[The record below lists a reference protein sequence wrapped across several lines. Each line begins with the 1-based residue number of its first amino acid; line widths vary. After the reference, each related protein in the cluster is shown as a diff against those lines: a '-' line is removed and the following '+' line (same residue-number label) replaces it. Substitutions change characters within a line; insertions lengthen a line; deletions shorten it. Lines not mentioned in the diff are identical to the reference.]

1 MPIRPRPPREGGP
14 TPPAPGGARGSRGIT
29 PPFGGLDPGAGQVA
43 YALLTRPPLVR
54 APRGA
59 PTARLA
65 CVRPAASVH
74 PEPGSNS
81 PLDMIVSLLLFF
93 CPGGAR
99 ASRPRA
105 RRALAS
111 PCPNERRAPGPT
123 PPLPPPRPD
132 PKANAK
138 VARPRRTAKPRG
150 ENFPPGDRKG
160 LVFSA
165 KNFSRGAKISPR
177 RGGLGAFRGDFP
189 GEGRG
194 GEARRAHGVR
204 KSLRIAGGYAAN
216 PRGVQLRKKNARL
229 PLLWGRRAFQWAIR
243 VTCAQ
248 RPESPGLRRLWP
260 HRTWRCK

>member
-81 PLDMIVSLLLFF
+81 PLDMIVSTSSV
-93 CPGGAR
+93 PA
-99 ASRPRA
+99 
-105 RRALAS
+105 
-111 PCPNERRAPGPT
+111 APGPPGPGPAGPSHRHAPT
-123 PPLPPPRPD
+123 NAAPPGLPLFRPPRPV

-204 KSLRIAGGYAAN
+204 KADANRSLLRI
-216 PRGVQLRKKNARL
+216 
-229 PLLWGRRAFQWAIR
+229 
-243 VTCAQ
+243 
-248 RPESPGLRRLWP
+248 
-260 HRTWRCK
+260 

>member
-1 MPIRPRPPREGGP
+1 MARMPIRPRPPREGGP

-81 PLDMIVSLLLFF
+81 PLDMIVSTTFSSV
-93 CPGGAR
+93 PA
-99 ASRPRA
+99 
-105 RRALAS
+105 
-111 PCPNERRAPGPT
+111 APGPPGPGPAGPSHRHAPT
-123 PPLPPPRPD
+123 NAAPPGPPLFFRPPRPV

-177 RGGLGAFRGDFP
+177 AGGLGAFRGGFP
-189 GEGRG
+189 GG
-194 GEARRAHGVR
+194 G
-204 KSLRIAGGYAAN
+204 K
-216 PRGVQLRKKNARL
+216 
-229 PLLWGRRAFQWAIR
+229 GRRGAGAWR
-243 VTCAQ
+243 AQ
-248 RPESPGLRRLWP
+248 EPAHCGRLRCES
-260 HRTWRCK
+260 

>member
-1 MPIRPRPPREGGP
+1 MARMPIRPRPPREGGP

-123 PPLPPPRPD
+123 PLPPPSSRPESEREGSA
-132 PKANAK
+132 PAPNRQAPGRKFPAWGSQGAGVQCEK
-138 VARPRRTAKPRG
+138 FFAGG
-150 ENFPPGDRKG
+150 ENFSPRGGARG
-160 LVFSA
+160 VSGGI
-165 KNFSRGAKISPR
+165 SRGR
-177 RGGLGAFRGDFP
+177 EGA
-189 GEGRG
+189 
-194 GEARRAHGVR
+194 ARRAGRMACVKPMR
-204 KSLRIAGGYAAN
+204 TEAYCRSNQILKNNEGNLWKRYSLTS
-216 PRGVQLRKKNARL
+216 
-229 PLLWGRRAFQWAIR
+229 F
-243 VTCAQ
+243 
-248 RPESPGLRRLWP
+248 
-260 HRTWRCK
+260 